1 MVLRNARDLG
11 RDIFLCVN
19 WGPVGMTQGVH
30 IIQSEWKV
38 SPVIPIKISQKPSG
52 FLESP
57 FS

>member
-19 WGPVGMTQGVH
+19 WGPVGMTQAVH
-30 IIQSEWKV
+30 IIQLEWKV
-38 SPVIPIKISQKPSG
+38 SPVIPIKISQKLSA

-57 FS
+57 LS